1 MTHGASMNLKSL
13 VKFGM
18 LTTVLTLAGVSS
30 SSAQQEPGNATPQE
44 TETIAKEA
52 FIYAYPMLFNYKT
65 LYQQTQ
71 DRNSKAYIGGFGK
84 FRHYSQVYG
93 PDNKEI
99 VTPNNDTPYSWAWL
113 DLRRE
118 PWVLSV
124 PKVPDDRYYVFQWID
139 LYTYNFAYVGSRAT
153 GNGVGHYLL
162 AGPGWN
168 GTTPP
173 GIDRVFKSET
183 DLIVTLGRTALNGPA
198 DVGHVVR
205 IQEQYGLTPLS
216 SFEHTAPPPA
226 VANVTFPKWDEAK
239 ATSVD
244 FIAYLNFLLQFAQP
258 PNPSETE
265 LMQRF
270 AKIGIAPGKPFD
282 VSKLDPATRDALERG
297 VVDGKQALAA
307 AEKSTT
313 GSFGLFGS
321 RDDLKN
327 DYMTRAVAA
336 AMGIYGN
343 TKEEAVYVGYHVDAD
358 NKQLMGTQPYVLHF
372 DKKDLPSAKFFW
384 SMTLYDLPGRHLVAN
399 PIDRYSIGDRTKHL
413 KYGADGSLDLYVQ
426 HESPGKG
433 KEANWLPAPTGAY
446 TLIMRI
452 YGPNANVLDG
462 TWQLVK
468 PKKAGEG

>member
-1 MTHGASMNLKSL
+1 MKLRYL
-13 VKFGM
+13 VKFGILM
-18 LTTVLTLAGVSS
+18 TVLLLTGVSS
-30 SSAQQEPGNATPQE
+30 ANAQQESGSATPEEAQA
-44 TETIAKEA
+44 IAKEA

-71 DRNSKAYIGGFGK
+71 DRSSKAYIGGFGK

-162 AGPGWN
+162 AGPSWN
-168 GTTPP
+168 GPTPP
-173 GIDRVFKSET
+173 GIDKVFKSET
-183 DLIVTLGRTALNGPA
+183 DLILTLGRTALNGPS

-205 IQEQYGLTPLS
+205 IQDQYGLTPLS
-216 SFEHTAPPPA
+216 RFEHTTPPPG
-226 VANVTFPKWDEAK
+226 VASVTFPKWDEVR

-244 FIAYLNFLLQFAQP
+244 FIGYLNFLLQFTQP

-282 VSKLDPATRDALERG
+282 VSKLDPATREALERG
-297 VVDGKQALAA
+297 VTDGKQVLAA

-321 RDDLKN
+321 RDDLKS

-343 TKEEAVYVGYHVDAD
+343 TKEEAVYVGYRVDAN
-358 NKQLMGTQPYVLHF
+358 NKQLVGAQPYVLHF
-372 DKKDLPSAKFFW
+372 DKKDLPPAKFFW

-433 KEANWLPAPTGAY
+433 KETNWLPAPTGAY

-452 YGPNANVLDG
+452 YGPNAEVLNG

>member
-1 MTHGASMNLKSL
+1 MKPGYLI
-13 VKFGM
+13 KFGM
-18 LTTVLTLAGVSS
+18 LMIALALALALTGVSS
-30 SSAQQEPGNATPQE
+30 ANAQQESGSATPQE
-44 TETIAKEA
+44 TEAIAREA

-93 PDNKEI
+93 PENKEI

-124 PKVPDDRYYVFQWID
+124 PKLPDDRYYVFQWID

-162 AGPGWN
+162 AGPRWN
-168 GTTPP
+168 GPTPP
-173 GIDRVFKSET
+173 GIDKVFKSET
-183 DLIVTLGRTALNGPA
+183 DLILTLGRTALNGPS

-205 IQEQYGLTPLS
+205 IQDQYGLTPLS
-216 SFEHTAPPPA
+216 SFEHTTPPPA
-226 VANVTFPKWDEAK
+226 VASVTFPKWDEAR
-239 ATSVD
+239 ATSID
-244 FIAYLNFLLQFAQP
+244 FIGYLNFLLQFAQP

-270 AKIGIAPGKPFD
+270 ARIGIAPGEPFD
-282 VSKLDPATRDALERG
+282 PNKLDPATREALERG
-297 VVDGKQALAA
+297 VTGGKQALAA
-307 AEKSTT
+307 TVKSTT

-358 NKQLMGTQPYVLHF
+358 NKQLVGTQPYVLHF
-372 DKKDLPSAKFFW
+372 DKKDLPPAKFFW

-433 KEANWLPAPTGAY
+433 KAANWLPAPTSAY

-452 YGPNANVLDG
+452 YGPNAAVLDG

>member
-1 MTHGASMNLKSL
+1 MIAL
-13 VKFGM
+13 M
-18 LTTVLTLAGVSS
+18 LRGIPSAN
-30 SSAQQEPGNATPQE
+30 AQQEPDRATPEE
-44 TETIAKEA
+44 TEAIAKEA

-124 PKVPDDRYYVFQWID
+124 PKLPEDRYYVFQWID

-153 GNGVGHYLL
+153 GNGAGHYLL
-162 AGPGWN
+162 AGPDWKGP
-168 GTTPP
+168 TPP

-183 DLIVTLGRTALNGPA
+183 DLILTLGRTALNGPS

-216 SFEHTAPPPA
+216 SFEHTTPPPA
-226 VANVTFPKWDEAK
+226 VASVSFPKWDETT

-244 FIAYLNFLLQFAQP
+244 FISYLNFLLQFTLP
-258 PNPSETE
+258 PNPAETE

-297 VVDGKQALAA
+297 VDDGKRALAA

-327 DYMTRAVAA
+327 DYTTRAVAA

-358 NKQLMGTQPYVLHF
+358 NKQLTGTQPYVLHF
-372 DKKDLPSAKFFW
+372 DKKDLPPAKFFW

-452 YGPNANVLDG
+452 YGPNATVLDG
-462 TWQLVK
+462 SWQLVK

>member
-1 MTHGASMNLKSL
+1 MN
-13 VKFGM
+13 VKAILGIGILM
-18 LTTVLTLAGVSS
+18 TVLGLGAASCAN
-30 SSAQQEPGNATPQE
+30 AQQQSGNASPDE
-44 TETIAKEA
+44 TEAIAKDA

-65 LYQQTQ
+65 LYSQTQ
-71 DRNSKAYIGGFGK
+71 DRNSKAYVGGFGT

-118 PWVLSV
+118 PWVLTV
-124 PKVPDDRYYVFQWID
+124 PKLPEDRYYVFQWID
-139 LYTYNFAYVGSRAT
+139 LFTYNFGYVGSRT
-153 GNGVGHYLL
+153 SGNGAGNYLI
-162 AGPGWN
+162 AGPEWHGPI
-168 GTTPP
+168 PP
-173 GIDRVFKSET
+173 GIDKVLTSET
-183 DLIVTLGRTALNGPA
+183 DLVVTLGRTALNGPA

-205 IQEQYGLTPLS
+205 IQEQYKLAPLS
-216 SFEHTAPPPA
+216 DFLHTAAPPDVPS
-226 VANVTFPKWDEAK
+226 VTFPKWDEAR
-239 ATSVD
+239 ATSTD
-244 FIAYLNFLLQFAQP
+244 FISYLNFLLQFAQP
-258 PNPSETE
+258 VNPSEVE

-282 VSKLDPATRDALERG
+282 ASTLDPATREALERG
-297 VVDGKQALAA
+297 VADAKQTLAA

-321 RDDLKN
+321 RNDLKT
-327 DYMTRAVAA
+327 DYTTRAVAA

-343 TKEEAVYVGYHVDAD
+343 SKEEAVYVGYHVDAN
-358 NKQLMGTQPYVLHF
+358 NKQLVGAQPYVLHF
-372 DKKDLPSAKFFW
+372 AKKDLPPARFFW
-384 SMTLYDLPGRHLVAN
+384 SMTLYDLPARHLVAN

-426 HESPGKG
+426 HDSPGKA

-452 YGPNANVLDG
+452 YGPKPAVFDG
-462 TWQLVK
+462 TWKLVRPVK
-468 PKKAGEG
+468 TKAG